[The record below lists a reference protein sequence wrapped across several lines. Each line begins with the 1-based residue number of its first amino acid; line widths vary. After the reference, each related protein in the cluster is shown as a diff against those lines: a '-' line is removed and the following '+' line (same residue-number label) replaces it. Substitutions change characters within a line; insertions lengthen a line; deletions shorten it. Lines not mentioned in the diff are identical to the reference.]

1 MKIKNHSHLVGILL
15 ICLIT
20 LVLTGAISNAQ
31 EWNRNGKSEIY
42 LLGQNFNKASTSSSG
57 LTLEFDKTSA
67 FGLGYG
73 SNIND
78 RLNINTGLF
87 IGSADLAGKM
97 GKLKVKGDTSIF
109 SGYMNMDINIL
120 NTRLTPLITGGI
132 GYIRFDG
139 NFSNT
144 AVFSVFS
151 EIDFSYNMG
160 VGFRWDVSNHFLIKA
175 IYRNTWTN
183 MKDTDKAILF
193 KGPELSIGYIF

>member
-1 MKIKNHSHLVGILL
+1 
-15 ICLIT
+15 
-20 LVLTGAISNAQ
+20 
-31 EWNRNGKSEIY
+31 
-42 LLGQNFNKASTSSSG
+42 LGQNFNKASTSGLG
-57 LTLEFDKTSA
+57 LTLEFDNATV

-87 IGSADLAGKM
+87 VGSVDLTGKM
-97 GKLKVKGDTSIF
+97 GDLQIKGDTSIF
-109 SGYMNMDINIL
+109 SGYMNMDINML
-120 NTRLTPLITGGI
+120 KTRLTPLITGGI

-139 NFSNT
+139 DFDDT
-144 AVFSVFS
+144 AVFS
-151 EIDFSYNMG
+151 EIDFSYNVG

-183 MKDTDKAILF
+183 MKDTDKAVLF